1 MKKIILTVFAA
12 TSLLLYSTPSFA
24 FSISVGVPVGSTI
37 TGEKP
42 SAWASQFESEGVSG
56 YFLGV
61 QLPFSVG
68 LGLDSYK
75 TNLKVD
81 PGESE
86 LKLATSMYN
95 LYYQLPVPVINL
107 IIGIGTGKHTME
119 CATCKEGYL
128 DPFTW
133 DSTGDGTKDKTS
145 YWNSGYKSGSVS
157 QWYASIGMP
166 IMPLFDIHLS
176 YRSITSKKVVYQ
188 GNSTKKDL
196 SSNVTGIG
204 FAFNF

>member
-24 FSISVGVPVGSTI
+24 ISLSVGVPIAASFTAKKDNGDAYKADGS
-37 TGEKP
+37 
-42 SAWASQFESEGVSG
+42 SG

-61 QLPFSVG
+61 QLPFG
-68 LGLDSYK
+68 LGLGMDSHSTKIKDDTYK
-75 TNLKVD
+75 IAHT
-81 PGESE
+81 
-86 LKLATSMYN
+86 MYN

-119 CATCKEGYL
+119 CATCKEGTMVTSSY
-128 DPFTW
+128 
-133 DSTGDGTKDKTS
+133 DSNDDGTKDTTYS
-145 YWNSGYKSGSVS
+145 SQAGYKSGSVS

-176 YRSITSKKVVYQ
+176 YRSITSKKVVAS
-188 GNSTKKDL
+188 GVTELDL